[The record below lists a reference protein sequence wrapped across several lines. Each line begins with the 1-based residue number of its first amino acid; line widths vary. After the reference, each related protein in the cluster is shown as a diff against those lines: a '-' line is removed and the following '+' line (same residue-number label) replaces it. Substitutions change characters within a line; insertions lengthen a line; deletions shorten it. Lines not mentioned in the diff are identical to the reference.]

1 MLTHPPVLYDFCYD
15 YCIVH
20 IMSGGAAY
28 CDGCYSATM
37 LPRCSACSQP
47 IADRALKAFGTEWHV
62 ACFVCEVS
70 SSLTRQS

>member
-1 MLTHPPVLYDFCYD
+1 MIVQPVVEPMDHYTALVY
-15 YCIVH
+15 

-70 SSLTRQS
+70 SSLTWN